1 MSITYSIPY
10 LVFGLYLF
18 VLMLLEFRLLKQ
30 EKDIR
35 FIRLGVI
42 IGFILF
48 FGLRGFVFSDWNI
61 YYTLFENMPTIWDGG
76 LFSVF
81 NQDFTDYFTAD
92 AATGKA
98 GMEKGFIY
106 FTLFFKSIIPN
117 YHAFVLFN
125 VVIDVILLNVFIKRY
140 SSYYALSFLLFI
152 TFGGLII
159 ECDLIRN
166 IKAILLFLVS
176 IKYLQE
182 RRIMPYMLLNL
193 AGILFHSSA
202 IVFLP
207 LYFFLHKE
215 CSIWVMWVIFILG
228 NIIMLLKIS
237 YVQPILL
244 SIGDMIGGRLA
255 VQVRVYFVLE
265 EYNSAYGI
273 SIGYIERVLTFLAL
287 ILTQKKLVQQSAH
300 NIIFINTYILYFF
313 VFFFLSEISIAV
325 ERLTLLFIFS
335 YWILYPNLLAL
346 VKYVANKSIVLMAIV
361 TFSILKITLLTQDI
375 LTKYDNILFG
385 IESYEVRKDSFDNY
399 SKPN

>member
-1 MSITYSIPY
+1 
-10 LVFGLYLF
+10 
-18 VLMLLEFRLLKQ
+18 
-30 EKDIR
+30 
-35 FIRLGVI
+35 
-42 IGFILF
+42 
-48 FGLRGFVFSDWNI
+48 
-61 YYTLFENMPTIWDGG
+61 
-76 LFSVF
+76 
-81 NQDFTDYFTAD
+81 
-92 AATGKA
+92 
-98 GMEKGFIY
+98 
-106 FTLFFKSIIPN
+106 
-117 YHAFVLFN
+117 
-125 VVIDVILLNVFIKRY
+125 
-140 SSYYALSFLLFI
+140 
-152 TFGGLII
+152 
-159 ECDLIRN
+159 
-166 IKAILLFLVS
+166 
-176 IKYLQE
+176 
-182 RRIMPYMLLNL
+182 
-193 AGILFHSSA
+193 
-202 IVFLP
+202 
-207 LYFFLHKE
+207 
-215 CSIWVMWVIFILG
+215 MWVIFILG

>member
-18 VLMLLEFRLLKQ
+18 VLMLLEFRQLKQ

-61 YYTLFENMPTIWDGG
+61 YYTLFEKMPTIWDGG

-125 VVIDVILLNVFIKRY
+125 VVIDVILLNLFIKRY

-215 CSIWVMWVIFILG
+215 CPIWLMWVIFILG

>member
-18 VLMLLEFRLLKQ
+18 VMMLLEFRLLKQ

-42 IGFILF
+42 LGFLLF

-61 YYTLFENMPTIWDGG
+61 YYTLFEKMPTIWDGG
-76 LFSVF
+76 ISSVF
-81 NQDFTDYFTAD
+81 NQDFTDYFSAD

-117 YHAFVLFN
+117 YHAFVFFN
-125 VVIDVILLNVFIKRY
+125 VLIDVILLNVFIKRY
-140 SSYYALSFLLFI
+140 SPYYALSFLLFI
-152 TFGGLII
+152 TFGGMII

-182 RRIMPYMLLNL
+182 RKIIPYMLLNL

-207 LYFFLHKE
+207 LYFILHKE
-215 CSIWVMWVIFILG
+215 CPIWLMWVIFILG
-228 NIIMLLKIS
+228 NIIMLFKLS
-237 YVQPILL
+237 YIQPILL
-244 SIGDMIGGRLA
+244 YIGDMIGGRLS

-273 SIGYIERVLTFLAL
+273 SIGYIERVLTFLIL
-287 ILTQKKLVQQSAH
+287 ILTQKKLVQQSVH
-300 NIIFINTYILYFF
+300 NVLFINAYILYFF

-335 YWILYPNLLAL
+335 YWILYPELLSL
-346 VKYVANKSIVLMAIV
+346 VKYVANKSTVVIAIFA
-361 TFSILKITLLTQDI
+361 FSILKITLLTQDI
-375 LTKYDNILFG
+375 FTKYDNILFG